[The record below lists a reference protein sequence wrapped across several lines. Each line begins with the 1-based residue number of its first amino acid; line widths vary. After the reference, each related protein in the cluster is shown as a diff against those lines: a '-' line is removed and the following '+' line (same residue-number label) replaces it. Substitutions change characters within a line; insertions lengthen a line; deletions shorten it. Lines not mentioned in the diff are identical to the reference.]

1 MASHETKRTLEV
13 IPKDKAKIKKI
24 WMTALLLF
32 VITAVEFLFAFTM
45 PRGIL
50 LYIIFIVLTIVKAY
64 YIMMEFMHLGEEAKP
79 LFYSIIVPLI
89 FLVWLVIALMKEGSD
104 ILNMRW

>member
-1 MASHETKRTLEV
+1 MASQENKRTLEV

-89 FLVWLVIALMKEGSD
+89 FLVWLVIALMKEGAD

>member
-1 MASHETKRTLEV
+1 MAQENKNDMEV
-13 IPKDKAKIKKI
+13 IPRDSAKIRKI
-24 WMTALLLF
+24 WITALILLLVTAFEF
-32 VITAVEFLFAFTM
+32 VLAFTM

-50 LYIIFIVLTIVKAY
+50 LYVLFILLTIVKAY

-104 ILNMRW
+104 IFLMRW

>member
-1 MASHETKRTLEV
+1 MASGENKRALEV
-13 IPKDKAKIKKI
+13 IPRDKAKIKKI
-24 WMTALLLF
+24 WMTALLLLI
-32 VITAVEFLFAFTM
+32 ITAVEFLFAFTM

-50 LYIIFIVLTIVKAY
+50 LYVIFIVLTIVKAY

-89 FLVWLVIALMKEGSD
+89 FLVWLVIALMKEGAD
-104 ILNMRW
+104 ILHMRW

>member
-1 MASHETKRTLEV
+1 MASQENKRTLEV
-13 IPKDKAKIKKI
+13 IPRDNAKIKKI

-32 VITAVEFLFAFTM
+32 IITAVEFLFAFTM

-50 LYIIFIVLTIVKAY
+50 LYVIFIVLTIVKAY

-89 FLVWLVIALMKEGSD
+89 FLVWLVIALMREGAD
-104 ILNMRW
+104 ILDMRW

>member
-1 MASHETKRTLEV
+1 MQIQENKSTLEV
-13 IPKDKAKIKKI
+13 TPRDTKKIKKI
-24 WMTALLLF
+24 W
-32 VITAVEFLFAFTM
+32 ITAFILLAITVVEFIMAFTM
-45 PRGIL
+45 DRGIL
-50 LYIIFIVLTIVKAY
+50 LYFLFIALTVWKAK

-104 ILNMRW
+104 IFMLRW